1 MSRKGNKGNQRPVTA
16 EPTAAA
22 AEANALVTTEANAE
36 GGEGEA
42 AEPEAEPEPT
52 VDPFAELPVVNRGEG
67 AVFTDFTDAETS
79 NPRKY
84 EAVNAAARAD
94 RSPTAKG
101 WKHERAMLIPGTNK
115 KELKAGSVYGTIQ
128 QIVSAA
134 GRSGIPAYVVANML
148 RRKQIGNKRSH
159 YCEALPPVGWAEGW
173 INTAITKSIAGV
185 HPTKQAPAIRDEVT
199 EGEAN
204 ANKAE
209 EQGKIAAN
217 G

>member
-1 MSRKGNKGNQRPVTA
+1 MSRKNKGNQRPTNADTTA
-16 EPTAAA
+16 NATEAQGTESNATEATAA
-22 AEANALVTTEANAE
+22 
-36 GGEGEA
+36 EGEA
-42 AEPEAEPEPT
+42 DPEPEPA
-52 VDPFAELPVVNRGEG
+52 VDPFAEVPVVSIGDD
-67 AVFTDFTDAETS
+67 VSFQDFTDVETS

-115 KELKAGSVYGTIQ
+115 KELKPGSVYGTIQ
-128 QIVSAA
+128 QIVNAA
-134 GRSGIPAYVVANML
+134 GRVGIPAYVVANKL
-148 RRKQIGNKRSH
+148 RRMQIGNKRSH

-173 INTAITKSIAGV
+173 INTAITKSIVGV
-185 HPTKQAPAIRDEVT
+185 HASKQAPALRDEVT

-209 EQGKIAAN
+209 EQGKLAAN

>member
-1 MSRKGNKGNQRPVTA
+1 MSRRNKGNQRPVTA
-16 EPTAAA
+16 EDAAA
-22 AEANALVTTEANAE
+22 TEQGAGTDVTTTEANAA
-36 GGEGEA
+36 EGEA
-42 AEPEAEPEPT
+42 DPEPEAAPEPV
-52 VDPFAELPVVNRGEG
+52 VDPFAELPVVSRGDGVE
-67 AVFTDFTDAETS
+67 FQDFTDVETS

-101 WKHERAMLIPGTNK
+101 WKHERAMLIPGSNK
-115 KELKAGSVYGTIQ
+115 KELKPGSVYGTIQ
-128 QIVSAA
+128 QIVNAA
-134 GRSGIPAYVVANML
+134 GRTGIPAYVVANKL
-148 RRKQIGNKRSH
+148 RRMQIGNKRSH

-173 INTAITKSIAGV
+173 INTAITKSIVGV
-185 HPTKQAPAIRDEVT
+185 HASKQAPALRDEVT

>member
-1 MSRKGNKGNQRPVTA
+1 MSRKNKGNQRPTNADTTA
-16 EPTAAA
+16 NATEAQGIESNATEATAA
-22 AEANALVTTEANAE
+22 
-36 GGEGEA
+36 EGEA
-42 AEPEAEPEPT
+42 DPEPEPA
-52 VDPFAELPVVNRGEG
+52 VDPFAEVPVVSIGDD
-67 AVFTDFTDAETS
+67 VSFQDFTDVETS

-115 KELKAGSVYGTIQ
+115 KELKPGSVYGTIQ
-128 QIVSAA
+128 QIVNAA
-134 GRSGIPAYVVANML
+134 GRVGIPAYVVANKL
-148 RRKQIGNKRSH
+148 RRMQIGNKRSH

-173 INTAITKSIAGV
+173 INTAITKSIVGV
-185 HPTKQAPAIRDEVT
+185 HASKQAPALRDEVT

-209 EQGKIAAN
+209 EQGKLAAN

>member
-1 MSRKGNKGNQRPVTA
+1 MSRRNKGNQRPTSA
-16 EPTAAA
+16 EPTANADQGA
-22 AEANALVTTEANAE
+22 GNALTTTEANAAE
-36 GGEGEA
+36 GEGD
-42 AEPEAEPEPT
+42 AEPEPEPV
-52 VDPFAELPVVNRGEG
+52 VDPFADLQVVSRGEG
-67 AVFTDFTDAETS
+67 AEFTDFSDVETS

-101 WKHERAMLIPGTNK
+101 WKHERAMLVPGTNK
-115 KELKAGSVYGTIQ
+115 KELKPGSVYGTIQ
-128 QIVSAA
+128 QIVNAA
-134 GRSGIPAYVVANML
+134 GRTGIPAYVVANKL
-148 RRKQIGNKRSH
+148 RRMQIGNKRSH

-173 INTAITKSIAGV
+173 INTAITKSIVGV
-185 HPTKQAPAIRDEVT
+185 HASKQAPALRDEVT

-209 EQGKIAAN
+209 EQGKLAAN

>member
-1 MSRKGNKGNQRPVTA
+1 MSRKGNKGNQRPVNA
-16 EPTAAA
+16 EPTTAQG
-22 AEANALVTTEANAE
+22 NALVTTDATAE
-36 GGEGEA
+36 GGA
-42 AEPEAEPEPT
+42 AEADAEPEPEPV
-52 VDPFAELPVVNRGEG
+52 VDPFADLPVTDRGDG
-67 AVFTDFTDAETS
+67 AVFTDFTDVETS

-101 WKHERAMLIPGTNK
+101 WKHERAMLIPGSNK
-115 KELKAGSVYGTIQ
+115 KELKPGSVYGTIQ
-128 QIVSAA
+128 QIVNAA
-134 GRSGIPAYVVANML
+134 GRTGIPAYVVANKL
-148 RRKQIGNKRSH
+148 RRMQIGNKRSH

-173 INTAITKSIAGV
+173 INTAITKSIVGV
-185 HPTKQAPAIRDEVT
+185 HASKQAPALRDEVT

>member
-1 MSRKGNKGNQRPVTA
+1 MSRKNKGNQRPTNADTTA
-16 EPTAAA
+16 NATEAQGTESNATEATAA
-22 AEANALVTTEANAE
+22 
-36 GGEGEA
+36 EGE
-42 AEPEAEPEPT
+42 AEPEAEPA
-52 VDPFAELPVVNRGEG
+52 VDPFAEVPVVSIGDD
-67 AVFTDFTDAETS
+67 VSFQDFTDVETS

-115 KELKAGSVYGTIQ
+115 KELKPGSVYGTIQ
-128 QIVSAA
+128 QIVNAA
-134 GRSGIPAYVVANML
+134 GRVGIPAYVVANKL
-148 RRKQIGNKRSH
+148 RRMQIGNKRSH

-173 INTAITKSIAGV
+173 INTAITKSIVGV
-185 HPTKQAPAIRDEVT
+185 HASKQAPALRDEVT

-209 EQGKIAAN
+209 EQGKLAAN